1 MLPRV
6 RACAE
11 GFVPRW
17 YPRSMTDWSDDD
29 GKTITDTI
37 RTTFQE
43 AFPDTPEVMPLEIV
57 FDRDTHSPSGA
68 APNITPTVML
78 EIWTMNRLYLIN
90 ADLICTDVIDRKTG
104 QRDLHHANI
113 GSKLGGG
120 QRRYGKT
127 LHVAR
132 PFPVPG
138 TEAVF
143 ERLDK
148 KRASG
153 VTSKVERVVM
163 HIRVTSI
170 VLDEKGAW
178 DDVTSALLMPSVPSP
193 KPRR

>member
-1 MLPRV
+1 
-6 RACAE
+6 
-11 GFVPRW
+11 
-17 YPRSMTDWSDDD
+17 MTDWSDDAD
-29 GKTITDTI
+29 KTMTDTI

-43 AFPDTPEVMPLEIV
+43 AFPDTPEVLPLEVV
-57 FDRDTHSPSGA
+57 FDRDTHALVNERPQV
-68 APNITPTVML
+68 TPTVML
-78 EIWTMNRLYLIN
+78 EVWTLNRLYLVDAN
-90 ADLICTDVIDRKTG
+90 MICTDVIDRKTG
-104 QRDLHHANI
+104 ARDPSHANI
-113 GSKLGGG
+113 GARLGGG

-127 LHVAR
+127 LHVSR

-148 KRASG
+148 KRAAG

-178 DDVTSALLMPSVPSP
+178 DDVTSALLMPAAPAP
-193 KPRR
+193 KKK